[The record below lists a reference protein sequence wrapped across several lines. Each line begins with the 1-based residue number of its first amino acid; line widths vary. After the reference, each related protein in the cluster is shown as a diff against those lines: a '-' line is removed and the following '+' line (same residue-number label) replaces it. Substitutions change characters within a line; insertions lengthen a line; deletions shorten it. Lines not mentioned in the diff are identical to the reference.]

1 MIYELSSKYPVL
13 VLCKEMNIV
22 RSGYYKWFSR
32 RFNPSDREI
41 KRKIACIIFQY
52 YHDKYPS
59 HGYRWLNAK
68 IRLDIIQKNFDFWH
82 YLENY
87 DISYSDNYAHKICKY
102 LGLKSQS
109 KHVKRYGKVV
119 NRELKNFPNYIL
131 AELNPLRPFQIV
143 VSDMTAFWANKK
155 YYELTLFMDL
165 FNNEIIAYSLSNKK
179 GDPNSYHL
187 GLARLISKK
196 EESYKDLELIFHS
209 DQGSVYSSKKFNESL
224 PFYNIIHSMSKPGS
238 PTENG
243 AMEAI
248 NGWIKEELFIDFNI
262 NSSNDIF
269 SEIENY
275 ISYFNNQR
283 PQAALNYL
291 TPIQFKH
298 LYYNKDD

>member
-1 MIYELSSKYPVL
+1 
-13 VLCKEMNIV
+13 MNIN
-22 RSGYYKWFSR
+22 RSGFYKWLAR
-32 RFNPSDREI
+32 RSNPSLRELNRI
-41 KRKIACIIFQY
+41 DACKLFEN

-68 IRLDIIQKNFDFWH
+68 IKLDLGIV
-82 YLENY
+82 
-87 DISYSDNYAHKICKY
+87 YSNNYAHKICKY
-102 LGLKSQS
+102 LGIKSSS
-109 KHVKRYGKVV
+109 KHVKRYGKKS

-131 AELNPLRPFQIV
+131 AELNPLRPFQLV
-143 VSDMTAFWANKK
+143 VSDMTAFWANSH

-179 GDPNSYHL
+179 GDSNSYHL
-187 GLARLISKK
+187 GLAHLISKK
-196 EESYKDLELIFHS
+196 EENYKDLEMIFHS

-224 PFYNIIHSMSKPGS
+224 PLYNIIHSMSKPGT

-269 SEIENY
+269 NEIDNY
-275 ISYFNNQR
+275 IHYFNYER
-283 PQAALNYL
+283 PQSALNYL
-291 TPIQFKH
+291 TPSQFKS
-298 LYYNKDD
+298 LNYIK